1 MRTGSFL
8 FFFIAMM
15 MMMMTVE
22 IARAKPKTYLV
33 ETADD
38 DVHATVDP
46 SAEPHRRA
54 GQEEE
59 LRGNYNKV

>member
-38 DVHATVDP
+38 FVPVDP
-46 SAEPHRRA
+46 PAEPHRRG

-59 LRGNYNKV
+59 LRGSYNKV